1 MHSRGKS
8 ASRPE
13 LERWPPCTAFSKY
26 GCGTDSILN
35 ATNLNDRLHFF
46 QNCPELVT
54 DDIVKRL
61 CSPVEGALT
70 LLSNSESILKG
81 YQAELKALLAM
92 LRLRLFQTLALLP
105 SNALEGSYAQ
115 LLRLLVRTNRSSMIA
130 QKQNKKTRIF
140 LGCRVYP
147 SRHSV

>member
-1 MHSRGKS
+1 M
-8 ASRPE
+8 
-13 LERWPPCTAFSKY
+13 
-26 GCGTDSILN
+26 TDYI
-35 ATNLNDRLHFF
+35 F

-105 SNALEGSYAQ
+105 PNALEGSYAQ
-115 LLRLLVRTNRSSMIA
+115 LLRLLVRTNKSICSHL
-130 QKQNKKTRIF
+130 KTKNVIF

>member
-1 MHSRGKS
+1 M
-8 ASRPE
+8 
-13 LERWPPCTAFSKY
+13 
-26 GCGTDSILN
+26 TDYI
-35 ATNLNDRLHFF
+35 F

-105 SNALEGSYAQ
+105 PNALEGSYAQ
-115 LLRLLVRTNRSSMIA
+115 LLRLLVRTNKSLCSHF
-130 QKQNKKTRIF
+130 NKKRYF
-140 LGCRVYP
+140 LRLP
-147 SRHSV
+147 SLP